1 VDLSLSFFVTVSFYS
16 SDAFVSLLTS
26 NERNLEET
34 ADRYRPG
41 IDPVSL
47 FEEFQ
52 SFSLQP
58 TDMMYN

>member
-1 VDLSLSFFVTVSFYS
+1 MH
-16 SDAFVSLLTS
+16 FVSLLTS

-34 ADRYRPG
+34 ANRYQLG
-41 IDPVSL
+41 IAPVSL

-58 TDMMYN
+58 TDMM